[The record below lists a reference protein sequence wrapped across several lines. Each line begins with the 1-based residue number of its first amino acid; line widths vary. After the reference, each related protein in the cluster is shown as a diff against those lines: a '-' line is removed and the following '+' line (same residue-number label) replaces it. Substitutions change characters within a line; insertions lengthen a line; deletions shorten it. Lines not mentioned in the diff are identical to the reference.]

1 MAMAT
6 LADSTDRVV
15 QLNEQLAPGRLDEIE
30 RRLLQEKERRELAAK
45 GPDDLEFFARAALKL
60 RPKVGAVQPFVFN
73 AAQQKLHAII
83 EGQKVKTGRVRVIIL
98 KARQLGVST
107 YVAAR
112 LFHRTIFTP
121 GLRTIIVGHERR
133 ASSNLFQIVKRF
145 YENLPA
151 DVCPPISA
159 SNAEELLFDKIDSGY
174 IGTVATT
181 EGAGRSAT
189 AQALHASEV
198 AFWPDLPVQMAALMQ
213 TVPDLDDTEVI
224 LETTANG
231 FNDFHSL
238 WRKAETGESE
248 FLPIFLPWTLD
259 AAYARLPDAQM
270 TAEEASF
277 AELYGLNAEQVAWR
291 RAKVSQLGSDALF
304 QQEYPL
310 VASEAFISPE
320 RESFIPVDLV
330 VRARRENVEP
340 AGPLIVGVDP
350 AGSGADRTAI
360 AWRRGRCVIK
370 VQTYRGMDT
379 MQIAGLIAKI
389 MREEKPAKVAIDVG
403 GLGVGVYDRLT
414 EQGFDVTAVNFGG
427 KPVEPAAF
435 DETGR
440 PAGGPANRRAELW
453 LALRKA
459 LEVEHIKL
467 PDRDSLQADLVS
479 CGYRY
484 DSSGRMVLES
494 KQDMRRRG
502 VPSPDEGDA
511 VALCFSEPVIAVAPP
526 KPHTT
531 RRIASWMAA

>member
-1 MAMAT
+1 
-6 LADSTDRVV
+6 
-15 QLNEQLAPGRLDEIE
+15 
-30 RRLLQEKERRELAAK
+30 
-45 GPDDLEFFARAALKL
+45 
-60 RPKVGAVQPFVFN
+60 
-73 AAQQKLHAII
+73 
-83 EGQKVKTGRVRVIIL
+83 VIIL

-174 IGTVATT
+174 IVTVATT

-213 TVPDLDDTEVI
+213 TVPDLTGTEVI

-238 WRKAETGESE
+238 WRKAEVGESE
-248 FLPIFLPWTLD
+248 FLPVFLPWTLD
-259 AAYARLPDAQM
+259 AAYARQSDSQM
-270 TAEEASF
+270 TAEEVSLV
-277 AELYGLNAEQVAWR
+277 ELHGLNAEQVAWR
-291 RAKVSQLGSDALF
+291 RAKVSQLGSDAFF

-310 VASEAFISPE
+310 VACEAFISPE

-330 VRARRENVEP
+330 LRARRENVEP

-389 MREEKPAKVAIDVG
+389 MREEKPAKVCIDVG
-403 GLGVGVYDRLT
+403 GLGVGIYDRLT
-414 EQGFDVTAVNFGG
+414 EQGFSVTAVNFGG
-427 KPVEPAAF
+427 KPVESAAF
-435 DETGR
+435 DEIGR

-459 LEVEHIKL
+459 LEVERIKL
-467 PDRDSLQADLVS
+467 PDRESLQADLVS
-479 CGYRY
+479 CGYKY

-511 VALCFSEPVIAVAPP
+511 VALCFSEAVIAVAPP
-526 KPHTT
+526 KPRST
-531 RRIASWMAA
+531 RRFGSWMAA

>member
-6 LADSTDRVV
+6 FADSMT
-15 QLNEQLAPGRLDEIE
+15 EQLTPGRLEEIE
-30 RRLLQEKERRELAAK
+30 RRLLQEIQCRELATK
-45 GPDDLEFFARAALKL
+45 GPNDLEFFARAALRL
-60 RPKVGAVQPFVFN
+60 RPKVGAIQPFVFN

-83 EGQKVKTGRVRVIIL
+83 EGQKAKTGRVRVIIL

-112 LFHRTIFTP
+112 FFHRTIFTP

-151 DVCPPISA
+151 EVCPPISA

-174 IGTVATT
+174 IVTVATT

-198 AFWPDLPVQMAALMQ
+198 AFWPDLPVQMTALMQ

-238 WRKAETGESE
+238 WRKAEVGESE

-259 AAYARLPDAQM
+259 AAYARQPDSQM
-270 TAEEASF
+270 TAEEASL
-277 AELYGLNAEQVAWR
+277 ADLHGLNAEQIAWR
-291 RAKVSQLGSDALF
+291 RAKVSQLGSDAFF

-310 VASEAFISPE
+310 VACEAFISPE

-330 VRARRENVEP
+330 LRARRENVEP

-360 AWRRGRCVIK
+360 AWRRGRCVVK

-389 MREEKPAKVAIDVG
+389 MREEEPALDQHP
-403 GLGVGVYDRLT
+403 DRLRAGAAV
-414 EQGFDVTAVNFGG
+414 GFRPFVEAHDLVLRQAQPDHGITAGCR
-427 KPVEPAAF
+427 PAA
-435 DETGR
+435 
-440 PAGGPANRRAELW
+440 PALFGF
-453 LALRKA
+453 
-459 LEVEHIKL
+459 
-467 PDRDSLQADLVS
+467 S
-479 CGYRY
+479 RY
-484 DSSGRMVLES
+484 
-494 KQDMRRRG
+494 
-502 VPSPDEGDA
+502 
-511 VALCFSEPVIAVAPP
+511 
-526 KPHTT
+526 
-531 RRIASWMAA
+531 

>member
-1 MAMAT
+1 
-6 LADSTDRVV
+6 LAAL
-15 QLNEQLAPGRLDEIE
+15 QARLEAE
-30 RRLLQEKERRELAAK
+30 EERRELAAR

-60 RPKVGAVQPFVFN
+60 RPKFGAVSPFIFN
-73 AAQQKLHAII
+73 AAQRKLHAVI
-83 EGQKVKTGRVRVIIL
+83 EEQKAKTGRVRVIIL

-112 LFHRTIFTP
+112 LFHRTIFNP

-145 YENLPA
+145 YDGLPE
-151 DVCPPISA
+151 DMRPPVSA
-159 SNAEELLFDKIDSGY
+159 SNAEELIFDKLDSGY
-174 IGTVATT
+174 IVTVATT

-198 AFWPDLPVQMAALMQ
+198 AFWPDLPVQMTALMQ
-213 TVPDLDDTEVI
+213 TVPDMDGTEVI
-224 LETTANG
+224 LETTARG
-231 FNDFHSL
+231 FNDFHAL
-238 WRKAETGESE
+238 WRKAEAGESE

-259 AAYARLPDAQM
+259 AAYVRQPDPQM
-270 TAEEASF
+270 TAEEVKLV
-277 AELYGLNAEQVAWR
+277 ELHGLNAGQVAWR
-291 RAKVSQLGSDALF
+291 RAKVSQLGSDAFF

-310 VASEAFISPE
+310 CATEAFISPDHD
-320 RESFIPVDLV
+320 SFIPVDLV
-330 VRARRENVEP
+330 LRARRETVEA

-360 AWRRGRCVIK
+360 AWRCGRCVTK
-370 VQTYRGMDT
+370 VETYRGMDT
-379 MQIAGLIAKI
+379 MQVAGLIAKI
-389 MREEKPAKVAIDVG
+389 MRDEKPAKVCIDVG
-403 GLGVGVYDRLT
+403 GLGVGVYDRLI
-414 EQGFDVTAVNFGG
+414 EQGFEVTAVNFGG

-435 DETGR
+435 DELGR

-453 LALRKA
+453 LNMRKA
-459 LEVEHIKL
+459 LEAGRIKL

-484 DSSGRMVLES
+484 DSSGRLLLES

-511 VALCFSEPVIAVAPP
+511 VALCFSEPVIAVASP
-526 KPHTT
+526 KPRST
-531 RRIASWMAA
+531 RLRLISWMAA